1 MAKFE
6 GKSGIASYGVL
17 LSLVLS
23 YFMNGKSLGPQDQ
36 SGWHTQISRL
46 GELYESLPL
55 SAKTQR

>member
-1 MAKFE
+1 MTKFE
-6 GKSGIASYGVL
+6 GESGIASYGVL

-23 YFMNGKSLGPQDQ
+23 YFMNGKSLGLRDQ
-36 SGWHTQISRL
+36 SGWQIQISRL